1 MHKIVKIGLC
11 LWTVYS
17 LPVGAKTPLKY
28 ASDLYQY
35 GTPKTYTLMDKTHAY
50 GQIQEGGMLTIK
62 TTPNAKIQYAGLT
75 VTADASGRAVLGFH
89 RDEEKSVSLMINGQK
104 ITLTPID
111 GIYNIQHINR
121 VASKYV
127 SPPADVLKRI
137 RQDIADAKNARK
149 KITPV
154 QFYDKV
160 WQNPVQWKNKIRIT
174 GVYGS
179 QRVFKGVPKTPHY
192 GVDYAV
198 PVGTPLLAPMDG
210 TIVLVK
216 DMYYS
221 GKTIIMNHGGG
232 VFSSF
237 LHLSKMTV
245 AVGDKVTTGTV
256 IGATGNT
263 GRSTGP
269 HLDWRMNWMNK
280 RINPELLVG
289 HKF

>member
-1 MHKIVKIGLC
+1 MQKIAKISLC
-11 LWTVYS
+11 LWTVYG
-17 LPVGAKTPLKY
+17 VQGWAKAPLKH
-28 ASDLYQY
+28 ASDLHQY
-35 GTPKTYTLMDKTHAY
+35 GVVKTYALMDKTQAY
-50 GQIQEGGMLTIK
+50 GHMQEGGMLSIK
-62 TTPNAKIQYAGLT
+62 TTPNAKIHYAGFT

-89 RDEEKSVSLMINGQK
+89 RDEEKSVTLIINGNK
-104 ITLTPID
+104 TTLTPTD

-121 VASKYV
+121 VPSKYV
-127 SPPADVLKRI
+127 SPPEAVLKRI

-154 QFYDKV
+154 QFYNKV
-160 WQNPVQWKNKIRIT
+160 WQNPVQSKNKIRIT

-179 QRVFKGVPKTPHY
+179 QRVFKGVPKNPHY
-192 GVDYAV
+192 GIDYAV

-237 LHLSKMTV
+237 LHLSKMSVT
-245 AVGDKVTTGTV
+245 VGDKVTTGTV

-280 RINPELLVG
+280 RINPALLVG